1 MKTQLFSSV
10 VFLFLAIPTAAFAHD
25 ASMHQG
31 KATMGE
37 VTSMTG
43 DQIAMKT
50 AKGNVNVTMNADTKV
65 ELEKGQAG
73 TKGDLK
79 VGKHLM
85 VTGTKLPGGELVAK
99 EVMIHGEDEHK
110 KE

>member
-1 MKTQLFSSV
+1 MKNRSLLLS
-10 VFLFLAIPTAAFAHD
+10 VFLFLAVPTAAFAHD
-25 ASMHQG
+25 ASMHKG

-37 VTSMTG
+37 ITSVDG
-43 DQIAMKT
+43 DRLAMKT
-50 AKGNVNVTMNADTKV
+50 AKGSVNVTMNADTKV
-65 ELEKGQAG
+65 ELEKGEGG
-73 TKGDLK
+73 TKDDLK

-99 EVMIHGEDEHK
+99 VVMIHGEDEHG